1 MHLTDP
7 KLNAQLS
14 EKLEASQQAFTVF
27 QQTYRAYSDKAAL
40 CQQQR
45 EAAEAAENSA
55 RGFREQARALLR
67 EMLGKPSKKM
77 QELRAEERSAY
88 TLAEDYRSFI
98 DELEIERDEA
108 LLAMQEAGRTYTYKR
123 ASALDTYAEGL
134 LGQALDQIEPLLKAL
149 AVWIEVLN
157 RQGRFANWRQQGF
170 ESAQEVVMADI
181 HKRLEQR
188 LYGYHLD
195 HDADPVYQALPWEN
209 GLNEAQQAT
218 PMEIKKQRD
227 SLEQHRATLSA

>member
-7 KLNAQLS
+7 TRDAQLS
-14 EKLEASQQAFTVF
+14 QELEASQQAFSVF
-27 QQTYRAYSDKAAL
+27 QQAYRDYSNKATL

-67 EMLGKPSKKM
+67 ELLGNPSKKM

-98 DELEIERDEA
+98 EELEVERDEA

-123 ASALDTYAEGL
+123 ASALSTYAEGL
-134 LGQALDQIEPLLKAL
+134 LDQALDEIEPLLKAM
-149 AVWIEVLN
+149 AMKVEVLN

-170 ESAQEVVMADI
+170 ESAQDVVMANI

-188 LYGYHLD
+188 LYGYRLD
-195 HDADPVYQALPWEN
+195 HDADPVYQALPWEH

-227 SLEQHRATLSA
+227 SLEQRRAALSA